1 LVSVFRSREDL
12 VLENL
17 ALRRQLLA
25 LHAQQPRR
33 RLTALH
39 KLFWVAL
46 RTFWSGW
53 TKPLVLVTPRTVVNW
68 HHPGFRLYW
77 AWVSKVRKVGGRKR
91 VSKEVRALIF
101 RMVSEN
107 PTWGAPRIH
116 GELLKLGFELS
127 ERSVSRWIRRAPRD
141 PDPVKRWLTFLR
153 NHREAIAAMD
163 FFTVPT
169 LTFGVLLLFRH
180 RPRPAEDPAFQCDA
194 KSPCTLGCTA
204 IARSMGLQTAAPILA
219 TRPRRKVWS
228 RGAFGGEG
236 HGKRANSNGLL
247 QSVAERC
254 CGALVGSCR
263 RDLLDHVIILNERH
277 LKQLMSS
284 YLLYYH
290 EDRTHLGLAKD
301 TPASRPT
308 EIRSARE
315 RKIQSFP
322 RLGGL
327 HHRYAVA
334 A

>member
-1 LVSVFRSREDL
+1 
-12 VLENL
+12 
-17 ALRRQLLA
+17 
-25 LHAQQPRR
+25 
-33 RLTALH
+33 
-39 KLFWVAL
+39 
-46 RTFWSGW
+46 
-53 TKPLVLVTPRTVVNW
+53 
-68 HHPGFRLYW
+68 
-77 AWVSKVRKVGGRKR
+77 
-91 VSKEVRALIF
+91 LIF

-141 PDPVKRWLTFLR
+141 PDSVKRWLTFLR

-169 LTFGVLLLFRH
+169 LTFGVLYCFFVIGHDRRKILHFNVTRNPHALWVVQQLREAWAYQQPHRFLLLDR
-180 RPRPAEDPAFQCDA
+180 DA
-194 KSPCTLGCTA
+194 KFGAEVLSAVRDMGSEPTRTAFRSP
-204 IARSMGLQTAAPILA
+204 
-219 TRPRRKVWS
+219 W
-228 RGAFGGEG
+228 
-236 HGKRANSNGLL
+236 HNG
-247 QSVAERC
+247 VAERW
-254 CGALVGSCR
+254 VGSCR

-277 LKQLMSS
+277 LKRLMSS